1 MDIGEGQASWMNDW
15 MKVIASNTL
24 ATSMKPKPDPRM
36 ELFFLEKAK
45 TYEEKRSMNTEG
57 LRKLS
62 KIKLKKKRSL
72 KKFLMNP
79 RKYVKFPGFSL
90 TPVAMKVAAKTICL
104 DLVSVVPMSA
114 PIGKIF
120 YMDQKKRINH
130 LGIEI

>member
-45 TYEEKRSMNTEG
+45 TYEEKRNMNTEG

-79 RKYVKFPGFSL
+79 KKYIKFPSFSL
-90 TPVAMKVAAKTICL
+90 LPIRMKIAAKTIGL
-104 DLVSVVPMSA
+104 DLVSVVPLSA
-114 PIGKIF
+114 PTGTLF
-120 YMDQKKRINH
+120 YMDTKKRINH